1 MYCKLTPQRGVPAV
15 AENEGRITRFL
26 HVVVWLGS
34 AKLVKAPG
42 FTASASV
49 DDVSVVC
56 VARQLHDVGL

>member
-1 MYCKLTPQRGVPAV
+1 M